1 MSTDMLRVIKLL
13 QENKK
18 ELLKLHKENKEYKKI
33 LSVIQSKIDS
43 IESKIQ
49 EFEIIFDAA
58 DIIEEH
64 REEEENKY
72 NTEWSPY
79 EDEDFI
85 EEYNNYDDDDDDV
98 VSGY

>member
-1 MSTDMLRVIKLL
+1 MSTEINKLIKLV
-13 QENKK
+13 K
-18 ELLKLHKENKEYKKI
+18 EIKDK
-33 LSVIQSKIDS
+33 VDS

-64 REEEENKY
+64 KEEEENRY

-79 EDEDFI
+79 DDEDFSVG
-85 EEYNNYDDDDDDV
+85 EYETFDDDDDDV
-98 VSGY
+98 IRGY

>member
-1 MSTDMLRVIKLL
+1 MSPDTLKLIKLL

-18 ELLKLHKENKEYKKI
+18 ELVKLHKENKEYKRI
-33 LSVIQSKIDS
+33 LSSMMQKIDS

-64 REEEENKY
+64 KEEEENKY

-79 EDEDFI
+79 DDEDFSV
-85 EEYNNYDDDDDDV
+85 EDYSDYDDDDDV

>member
-1 MSTDMLRVIKLL
+1 MSTELKKVLEIL
-13 QENKK
+13 Q
-18 ELLKLHKENKEYKKI
+18 H
-33 LSVIQSKIDS
+33 IQLKIDA
-43 IESKIQ
+43 IESKIS

-72 NTEWSPY
+72 NTEWNPY
-79 EDEDFI
+79 DDEDFAVD
-85 EEYNNYDDDDDDV
+85 EYEAYDDDDDV